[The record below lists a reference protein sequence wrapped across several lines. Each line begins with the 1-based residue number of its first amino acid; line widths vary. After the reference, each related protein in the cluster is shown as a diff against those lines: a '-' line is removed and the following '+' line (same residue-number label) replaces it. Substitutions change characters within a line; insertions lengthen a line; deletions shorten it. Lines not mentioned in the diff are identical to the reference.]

1 MKKQNI
7 ALIILMALGISAC
20 GSSGGNNESAVAVN
34 PSNQTVPEQPVVP
47 EQPTTPTQPVAPDQ
61 PTTPTQPVAPYQ
73 PTTPI
78 SQPQKET
85 PYTNTSA
92 LVGGGFIIPMTSDKN
107 IQVAHL
113 TGKSEGAFNYLTV
126 DGKNVAIIP
135 EGFTSNSVAINSA
148 NSKHY
153 AYKGNYTLSGFV
165 WDEGMENQY
174 LITQGIAA
182 TKDIPISGSAT
193 YRGNGISVYSSTN
206 TGAVETITQNDV
218 VLTANF
224 GSKQLGGE
232 ITSKNDSAFKPVTI
246 QADITGNTFYS
257 DANGIKVQGGFFGD
271 NAKELAGDYIRTSE
285 QNAIGVFIATKE

>member
-1 MKKQNI
+1 
-7 ALIILMALGISAC
+7 
-20 GSSGGNNESAVAVN
+20 
-34 PSNQTVPEQPVVP
+34 
-47 EQPTTPTQPVAPDQ
+47 
-61 PTTPTQPVAPYQ
+61 
-73 PTTPI
+73 
-78 SQPQKET
+78 
-85 PYTNTSA
+85 
-92 LVGGGFIIPMTSDKN
+92 MTSDKN
-107 IQVAHL
+107 IQKAHL
-113 TGKSEGAFNYLTV
+113 TGKSEGAFNYLTI